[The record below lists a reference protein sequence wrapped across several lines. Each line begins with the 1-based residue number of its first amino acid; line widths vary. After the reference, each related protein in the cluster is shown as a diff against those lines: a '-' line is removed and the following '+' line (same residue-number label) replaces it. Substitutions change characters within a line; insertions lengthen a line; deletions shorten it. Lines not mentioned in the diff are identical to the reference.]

1 MDGNERLAAYLLHSR
16 RYRDSSLIVDLFTRE
31 RGRVACVAR
40 GALHAKSKLPVR
52 HPFQLLTIGF
62 RGRGDVATL
71 VAAEALAP
79 PTALSGRRLYC
90 GLYLNELLLKSTARQ
105 DPYPSVFDSYAESL
119 GQLQGSSPVEPVL
132 RRFEVHLLDQL
143 GLGLLLDH
151 DTQGQPVNTDS
162 RYTYQIDAGP
172 RQVGADD
179 PQALSGSTLL
189 ALKSGQFD
197 DASVMRE
204 ARDLMR
210 RVLDHHLGG
219 QALRSRELFQ

>member
-1 MDGNERLAAYLLHSR
+1 MDDNERLAAYLLHSR

-62 RGRGDVATL
+62 RGRGDVTTL

-79 PTALSGRRLYC
+79 PTSLSGRRLYC
-90 GLYLNELLLKSTARQ
+90 GLYLNELLLKLTARQ
-105 DPYPSVFDSYAESL
+105 DPYPAIFDNYAEAL
-119 GQLQGSSPVEPVL
+119 GRLHGGEPIEPVL
-132 RRFEVHLLDQL
+132 RRFEVHLLEQL

-151 DTQGQPVNTDS
+151 DTQGQSICPDS

-172 RQVGADD
+172 RPIGADD
-179 PQALSGSTLL
+179 PQALSGNTLL
-189 ALKSGQFD
+189 ALRSGRFD
-197 DASVMRE
+197 DASVLRE
-204 ARDLMR
+204 ARHLMR